1 MTSPPVCCA
10 DILPGRYTFNA
21 LLQAHSAAG
30 DAQGAADVYDTM
42 KDHGIKADH
51 CTFIALFMVSTC
63 SHASLQHI
71 TACTV
76 ELA

>member
-1 MTSPPVCCA
+1 
-10 DILPGRYTFNA
+10 
-21 LLQAHSAAG
+21 
-30 DAQGAADVYDTM
+30 M

-76 ELA
+76 GLASSPSAYVGWLTMFLSLR